1 MNESH
6 GGYRGPTAATSD
18 NATDELLTALDTAP
32 LTPRYWMS
40 IALLVLHE
48 MFDYFDFFVVGYLV
62 AILAPQWHLTYGQS
76 TMMLLGAGVGA
87 IFGALILGKLADI
100 VGRKPVVVGGAILI
114 AISAGS
120 IAFIPNDSW
129 ILFALLRI
137 VVGAGLGGAISAQT
151 ALIVE
156 LTPTR
161 LRTFIGSVTVAPVS
175 LGILLAALLSSQL
188 LALIGWRGLAAIG
201 FFPVL
206 IGILLIFILP
216 ESPRWLLSRGRFDDA
231 RKAAALQMGVS
242 ADKLPLPARRREAPR
257 PAPLSALLSNPRAFW
272 LIVLTWLGMSA
283 TTYGYQLWGPTILA
297 MTLNIPVKDVA
308 IYFTAVGV
316 AGFAGRFLF
325 SALPLWLGRR
335 HSGEV
340 MGWGAAIF
348 ILAAGLLHRD
358 MISGFSAF
366 IVFLTAAAIFV
377 NGGFANMAPFA
388 AESYPVELAG
398 RAVGLA
404 QAVNGVGKIIG
415 PLVLGLIAGVGNVVE
430 PKATESAV
438 VPAFIFLSCCSL
450 MAALAYRCLPIETH
464 GKRLV
469 LNDQT
474 NEDQPVA
481 ARPAELTIAK

>member
-1 MNESH
+1 M
-6 GGYRGPTAATSD
+6 PD
-18 NATDELLTALDTAP
+18 NKPDDLLDRLDAAP
-32 LTPRYWMS
+32 LTARYWISM
-40 IALLVLHE
+40 ALLVLHE

-62 AILAPQWHLTYGQS
+62 AVLAPQWHLTYGQS
-76 TMMLLGAGVGA
+76 TMILLGAGLGA
-87 IFGALILGKLADI
+87 IFGALILGKLSDI
-100 VGRKPVVVGGAILI
+100 VGRKPVVIGGAVLI

-120 IAFIPNDSW
+120 IAFIPDDSW
-129 ILFALLRI
+129 LMFSLLRI
-137 VVGAGLGGAISAQT
+137 VVGAGLGGAMSAQT

-201 FFPVL
+201 FFPIL
-206 IGILLIFILP
+206 IAVALLFILP
-216 ESPRWLLSRGRFDDA
+216 ESPRWLLSRGRFADA
-231 RKAAALQMGVS
+231 RKAAALQMGVLPET
-242 ADKLPLPARRREAPR
+242 LPLPVARWEAAR
-257 PAPLSALLSNPRAFW
+257 PAPLRALLRNRRAFW

-297 MTLNIPVKDVA
+297 MALNLPVKNVA
-308 IYFTAVGV
+308 IYFTVVGV

-325 SALPLWLGRR
+325 SALPLWIGRR
-335 HSGEV
+335 HSGEI
-340 MGWGAAIF
+340 MGWGAAVF
-348 ILAAGLLHRD
+348 ILAAGLWHRE
-358 MISGFSAF
+358 MIDGFPVF
-366 IVFLTAAAIFV
+366 IVCLTAAAVFV

-415 PLVLGLIAGVGNVVE
+415 PLMLGLIAGVGNIVE

-450 MAALAYRCLPIETH
+450 VAALAYRLLPIETH
-464 GKRLV
+464 GKRLT
-469 LNDQT
+469 LNQEISHDQT
-474 NEDQPVA
+474 VA
-481 ARPAELTIAK
+481 AQPATLNVAK